1 MARRRKTRPKPRKT
15 KRLMLRR
22 LYRRGRVYVPVV
34 ALVVLT
40 MAFCLPISPPGLPGY
55 VSRTIAKR
63 LGVPVSIER
72 IRLRLITGEVTL
84 TGIRITDNPSA
95 TPFEVGEV
103 YLTGD
108 VGELIAGNGRW
119 PAAVVVDNASE
130 LEVAHRDGSINLQ
143 GALDTLV
150 RTLRNAKPE
159 KSEDEE
165 EKDPSDP
172 SERPT
177 PSLTIRNTHAVLR
190 SDDRRL
196 DGTRVALQ
204 QIHVPQR
211 IGSGEP
217 LRANFSGVATAGL
230 SEPFS
235 GTAVYSPRDKRGSL
249 QLSLEGIK
257 RDVTIGGFGNVRMAA
272 RDLQMEVSA
281 HEIEPGAWQIVLD
294 QDFGRFEIAEM
305 RTGGERWIEED
316 LSVRARGIWDRGGQ
330 SVRSASLSVGGSEI
344 DLSLDGM
351 VHLDKDRDGEAR
363 LRIRRFPAPLIAL
376 GQRLARD
383 EGFTVWREDNA
394 RLNVDVS
401 ITGPFARI
409 GQTDVDGSV
418 QVAGWAFQRTGWPE
432 RIVLH
437 DARGDITNSML
448 EVSNL
453 RFSSGTL
460 DASGN
465 LKLPVLVPEGETRP
479 GELELSLRGTP
490 ETAFDF
496 LRAHGI
502 TKTVVT
508 AATVPLAINV
518 RSDFRMGRQADLLEP
533 MLETESLRVRGDVT
547 WGEGA
552 VLVEAMAG
560 TIDVQPGG
568 LVFDDSSA
576 TIDSLAVSREDVAVR
591 VSGRMDL
598 PEPHVF
604 KSPAYNMDIGIDGS
618 ISQIVSMIG
627 EHASLPPEL
636 ETVDGSITLSGNV
649 HGVVEQ
655 GLWPTYDVKA
665 NIANGRGTV
674 TFQVNP
680 AHFSNVRAELH
691 ATNERV
697 AINRLETDLEQ
708 DTHGVITGEVTRE
721 GAAATFRLE
730 SSLETV
736 TYVLPRELD
745 DMVMAGKARAD
756 GTIRLEVNRPLP
768 EAPDVATAWIA
779 ALTNPAEYKVH
790 VTEDAALRLRI
801 AADLT
806 TLEPVTLFHREFPQ
820 RVDNI
825 RGIIRADEL
834 GFIIESIPSRWGDAE
849 DVIISGR
856 VTLGHVGPVN
866 ISFEAIAPDLDL
878 NDWLDGWGSREWAEP
893 PPLPPSTRRRPPQ
906 TGGPP
911 PPRLATAIH
920 GRLRLG
926 KTEFL
931 SVRAEDVVGE
941 LTYEA
946 WQRAENKLQVN
957 VEEATTYGGS
967 LKSTATVLFPQGS
980 LPRIRAMVVANEVGV
995 NGFLADLRQSE
1006 EQTVGKF
1013 TGRAT
1018 LEGELVDY
1026 STWVGSGEY
1035 TITESKF
1042 IGDQVLIVLSR
1053 TLRLG
1058 FEQTQ
1063 ADTTWRGTG
1072 TFRDEVVTL
1081 PDMVISNNEFNLL
1094 ANGTIGFNGD
1104 LDFRIAVE
1112 FLGNRMEW
1120 IPLVRR
1126 FAPLVNRFTDFLV
1139 SVKLEGTVYEP
1150 RTRIVPLTIDMGP
1163 DGNSGDEP

>member
-1 MARRRKTRPKPRKT
+1 M
-15 KRLMLRR
+15 
-22 LYRRGRVYVPVV
+22 
-34 ALVVLT
+34 
-40 MAFCLPISPPGLPGY
+40 
-55 VSRTIAKR
+55 
-63 LGVPVSIER
+63 
-72 IRLRLITGEVTL
+72 
-84 TGIRITDNPSA
+84 
-95 TPFEVGEV
+95 
-103 YLTGD
+103 
-108 VGELIAGNGRW
+108 
-119 PAAVVVDNASE
+119 
-130 LEVAHRDGSINLQ
+130 
-143 GALDTLV
+143 
-150 RTLRNAKPE
+150 
-159 KSEDEE
+159 
-165 EKDPSDP
+165 
-172 SERPT
+172 
-177 PSLTIRNTHAVLR
+177 
-190 SDDRRL
+190 
-196 DGTRVALQ
+196 
-204 QIHVPQR
+204 
-211 IGSGEP
+211 
-217 LRANFSGVATAGL
+217 
-230 SEPFS
+230 
-235 GTAVYSPRDKRGSL
+235 
-249 QLSLEGIK
+249 
-257 RDVTIGGFGNVRMAA
+257 
-272 RDLQMEVSA
+272 
-281 HEIEPGAWQIVLD
+281 
-294 QDFGRFEIAEM
+294 
-305 RTGGERWIEED
+305 
-316 LSVRARGIWDRGGQ
+316 
-330 SVRSASLSVGGSEI
+330 
-344 DLSLDGM
+344 
-351 VHLDKDRDGEAR
+351 
-363 LRIRRFPAPLIAL
+363 
-376 GQRLARD
+376 
-383 EGFTVWREDNA
+383 
-394 RLNVDVS
+394 
-401 ITGPFARI
+401 
-409 GQTDVDGSV
+409 
-418 QVAGWAFQRTGWPE
+418 
-432 RIVLH
+432 
-437 DARGDITNSML
+437 
-448 EVSNL
+448 
-453 RFSSGTL
+453 
-460 DASGN
+460 
-465 LKLPVLVPEGETRP
+465 
-479 GELELSLRGTP
+479 
-490 ETAFDF
+490 
-496 LRAHGI
+496 
-502 TKTVVT
+502 
-508 AATVPLAINV
+508 
-518 RSDFRMGRQADLLEP
+518 
-533 MLETESLRVRGDVT
+533 
-547 WGEGA
+547 
-552 VLVEAMAG
+552 
-560 TIDVQPGG
+560 
-568 LVFDDSSA
+568 
-576 TIDSLAVSREDVAVR
+576 
-591 VSGRMDL
+591 
-598 PEPHVF
+598 
-604 KSPAYNMDIGIDGS
+604 
-618 ISQIVSMIG
+618 
-627 EHASLPPEL
+627 
-636 ETVDGSITLSGNV
+636 
-649 HGVVEQ
+649 
-655 GLWPTYDVKA
+655 
-665 NIANGRGTV
+665 
-674 TFQVNP
+674 
-680 AHFSNVRAELH
+680 
-691 ATNERV
+691 
-697 AINRLETDLEQ
+697 
-708 DTHGVITGEVTRE
+708 
-721 GAAATFRLE
+721 
-730 SSLETV
+730 

-980 LPRIRAMVVANEVGV
+980 LPRIRATVVANEVGV